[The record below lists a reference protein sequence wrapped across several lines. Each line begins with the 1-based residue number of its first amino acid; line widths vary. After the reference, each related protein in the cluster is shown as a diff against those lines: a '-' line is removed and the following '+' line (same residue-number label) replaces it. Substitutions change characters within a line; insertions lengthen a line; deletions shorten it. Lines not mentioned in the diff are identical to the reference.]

1 MSHFTDAQRIEQ
13 EKKLMRQ
20 QDANALKNSGAGRFS
35 SSNTR
40 QPSGDGRLAHR
51 VFHETTDESAARR
64 AEMQKSASSSHPFT
78 PVREVMKSTAIAQL
92 HHNRY
97 ADTHGLAD
105 FFRLLETNYGAI
117 KGNIP
122 SYEPAMNKYHSDTER
137 IEKENAMRIETERHR
152 SERSASI
159 AQRSQQQQDDFLLS
173 QQEDAAR
180 FQHNFRMGHQ
190 AKQEEPEEPRGWSS
204 RFQDMFGRAKAYAQG
219 YSSSQQHREESGN
232 SSRRERSRSPPR
244 QSVQPTMLRAQALGI
259 MGFAA
264 NATPT
269 SRDLKLA
276 FNREA
281 LKYHPDKNMGKS
293 PADIETFR
301 INFEEMQKAFEILK
315 KHVTSDSSRRGGGI
329 IKRRHKR
336 HKTSKKARRNTRR
349 KTRGKTHRKSHRKS
363 NKRR

>member
-1 MSHFTDAQRIEQ
+1 VFTLPTAESAERF
-13 EKKLMRQ
+13 EKMRQ
-20 QDANALKNSGAGRFS
+20 PAL
-35 SSNTR
+35 
-40 QPSGDGRLAHR
+40 
-51 VFHETTDESAARR
+51 
-64 AEMQKSASSSHPFT
+64 SSHPFT
-78 PVREVMKSTAIAQL
+78 PVREVMKSTATAQL

-97 ADTHGLAD
+97 ADTHGPAD
-105 FFRLLETNYGAI
+105 FFRLLEEKYGAI
-117 KGNIP
+117 KGYIP
-122 SYEPAMNKYHSDTER
+122 SYEAAMDKYHSDTER
-137 IEKENAMRIETERHR
+137 IEKENAIRIETERHR

-190 AKQEEPEEPRGWSS
+190 AKPEEPEEPRGWSS

-244 QSVQPTMLRAQALGI
+244 QSVQPTMSRAQALGI

-281 LKYHPDKNMGKS
+281 LKYHPDKNTHVTNPVEIEKLKS
-293 PADIETFR
+293 S
-301 INFEEMQKAFEILK
+301 FEEMQKAFEILK

-349 KTRGKTHRKSHRKS
+349 KTRGKTNRKSHRKS